1 MTTFSI
7 ENFGCRATDAD
18 AAAIRHE
25 LLNSGFTLAA
35 DHDSASIVVL
45 NTCTVTAA
53 ADSQAR
59 EAVRKIH
66 AANPGARV
74 IVTGCYAQRAPA
86 ELAAIPGVTCVVGNS
101 HQARIPGLAREF
113 AASTTQERGADA
125 SDFIPVNLLRGN
137 IAAPRGAKIISDD
150 TLGDLPVQVGPAA
163 FMAGDRTRP
172 ILKVQD
178 GCSHR
183 CSYCVIPL
191 VRGRSRSLPADQA
204 ISQVRALTA
213 AGVKEIVLSGINLG
227 SYGRDLAPR
236 VELTGLVQRILG
248 ETSIE
253 RLRFSSIEPQ
263 DVTEDFVS
271 LMASSARLAPHFHV
285 PLQSGSDRVL
295 KAMHRWYRSAHY
307 AERVR
312 VIRRVMPNAAI
323 GADVIVG
330 FPGET
335 DEDFRETINLIGD
348 LPFTYLHVFSFSAR
362 PGTAGATLGN
372 TVPPN
377 VIRERA
383 RALRILERQKSEEFS
398 ASQSGRALRALTLA
412 GGGDH
417 WTEAITGNYLKLRIP
432 GRHAANRWVNV
443 WLGAE
448 GNVEEV
454 RT

>member
-1 MTTFSI
+1 MATFSI

-25 LLNSGFTLAA
+25 LLNSGFTLAPN
-35 DHDSASIVVL
+35 HESASIIVL

-59 EAVRKIH
+59 EAVRKLH
-66 AANPGARV
+66 AVNPRARV

-86 ELAAIPGVTCVVGNS
+86 ELAAIPGVACVVGNS
-101 HQARIPGLAREF
+101 HQAEIPGLAREL
-113 AASTTQERGADA
+113 AAGITPERSGGAI
-125 SDFIPVNLLRGN
+125 DFVPIDTLRGN
-137 IAAPRGAKIISDD
+137 ISATGATKIFAGDIFALSSAQFAP
-150 TLGDLPVQVGPAA
+150 TT

-178 GCSHR
+178 GCNNR
-183 CSYCVIPL
+183 CSYCVIPF

-204 ISQVRALTA
+204 ISQIRAMA
-213 AGVKEIVLSGINLG
+213 DAGVKEIVLSGINLG
-227 SYGRDLAPR
+227 SYGRDLTPR
-236 VELTGLVQRILG
+236 VDLAGLVRRVLD
-248 ETSIE
+248 ETPIQML
-253 RLRFSSIEPQ
+253 RLSSIEPQ
-263 DVTEDFVS
+263 DVTEDFVH

-295 KAMHRWYRSAHY
+295 KAMHRWYRTAHY
-307 AERVR
+307 SERVR
-312 VIRRVMPNAAI
+312 VIRRVLADAAI
-323 GADVIVG
+323 GADVIAG

-335 DEDFRETINLIGD
+335 DEDFCATTELIGD

-362 PGTAGATLGN
+362 PGTRGATLGN

-383 RALRILERQKSEEFS
+383 RALRALGRQKSAEFR

-412 GGGDH
+412 RSCTA
-417 WTEAITGNYLKLRIP
+417 WTEAITGNYLKVRVP
-432 GRHAANRWVNV
+432 GQHTANRWVDV
-443 WLGAE
+443 RLGPE
-448 GNVEEV
+448 GSVEEIQN
-454 RT
+454 

>member
-1 MTTFSI
+1 MATFSI
-7 ENFGCRATDAD
+7 ENFGCRATEAD

-25 LLNSGFTLAA
+25 LLNSGFTLTPN
-35 DHDSASIVVL
+35 HDSASIIVL

-101 HQARIPGLAREF
+101 HQARIPGLAREL
-113 AASTTQERGADA
+113 AAGATQQRGTGV
-125 SDFIPVNLLRGN
+125 SDFIPANMLRGN
-137 IAAPRGAKIISDD
+137 TAGPGVAKIISDD
-150 TLGDLPVQVGPAA
+150 IFGDMPVQVGPAA

-178 GCSHR
+178 GCNHR
-183 CSYCVIPL
+183 CSYCVIPF

-204 ISQVRALTA
+204 ILQIRALIGG
-213 AGVKEIVLSGINLG
+213 GVKEIVLSGINLG
-227 SYGRDLAPR
+227 SYGRDLSPR
-236 VELTGLVQRILG
+236 VELTGLVQRILR

-271 LMASSARLAPHFHV
+271 LMASSTRLAPHFHV
-285 PLQSGSDRVL
+285 PLQSGSDRIL

-307 AERVR
+307 AERVY
-312 VIRRVMPNAAI
+312 VIRRVMPDAAI

-335 DEDFRETINLIGD
+335 DEDFSETIDFIGE
-348 LPFTYLHVFSFSAR
+348 LPFSYLHVFSFSAR

-372 TVPPN
+372 VVPPSA
-377 VIRERA
+377 IRERA
-383 RALRILERQKSEEFS
+383 RALRMVARQKSAEFRR
-398 ASQSGRALRALTLA
+398 SQSGRTLRALTVA
-412 GGGDH
+412 RSGDR
-417 WTEAITGNYLKLRIP
+417 WTEAITGNYLKLRVP
-432 GRHAANRWVNV
+432 GRHAANQWLDVR
-443 WLGAE
+443 LGAE
-448 GNVEEV
+448 GNVENPG
-454 RT
+454 

>member
-1 MTTFSI
+1 MPTFSI

-25 LLNSGFTLAA
+25 LLNSGFTLVPN
-35 DHDSASIVVL
+35 HDSASIVVL

-66 AANPGARV
+66 AANPRARV

-86 ELAAIPGVTCVVGNS
+86 ELAAIPGVACVVGNS
-101 HQARIPGLAREF
+101 HQAEIPDLARKF
-113 AASTTQERGADA
+113 AAGITPESRGGAA
-125 SDFIPVNLLRGN
+125 DFIPVDTLRGN
-137 IAAPRGAKIISDD
+137 ISGTGATKIFV
-150 TLGDLPVQVGPAA
+150 GDFSALSSMKFAPAA

-178 GCSHR
+178 GCNNR

-204 ISQVRALTA
+204 VSQIRELAH

-236 VELTGLVQRILG
+236 VDLAGLIRRILG
-248 ETSIE
+248 ETSIQM
-253 RLRFSSIEPQ
+253 LRFSSIEPQ
-263 DVTEDFVS
+263 DITEDFVC
-271 LMASSARLAPHFHV
+271 LIASSARLAPHFHV
-285 PLQSGSDRVL
+285 PLQSGSDRIL
-295 KAMHRWYRSAHY
+295 KAMHRWYRTAHY
-307 AERVR
+307 SERVQ
-312 VIRRVMPNAAI
+312 VIRRLLPDAAI
-323 GADVIVG
+323 GADVIAG

-335 DEDFRETINLIGD
+335 DEDFRATTELIGD

-362 PGTAGATLGN
+362 PGTAGAALGN
-372 TVPPN
+372 PVPAK

-383 RALRILERQKSEEFS
+383 RALRALARQKSADFR
-398 ASQSGRALRALTLA
+398 ASQSGRVLRALTLA
-412 GGGDH
+412 RGGEG
-417 WTEAITGNYLKLRIP
+417 WTEAITGNYLKVRVP
-432 GRHAANRWVNV
+432 GQHPANRWLDVR
-443 WLGAE
+443 LGPE
-448 GNVEEV
+448 GSVEKIQN
-454 RT
+454 